1 MYGIVCKT
9 GSTGEVLPP
18 RHLNRELR
26 VKELQDLKIHELR
39 IEFVTTVNIQ
49 RSNDDGEWIKT
60 SHKIREFA
68 ETFERPRDQGAS
80 VL

>member
-1 MYGIVCKT
+1 MDGIVCET
-9 GSTGEVLPP
+9 GSTGEFLPP

-49 RSNDDGEWIKT
+49 RSNEDCDWIKT
-60 SHKIREFA
+60 SHEIREFA
-68 ETFERPRDQGAS
+68 ETFERRRDHA
-80 VL
+80 